1 MELELVAM
9 GKEYPKFEV
18 ILPRPNAVLNDKR
31 TLSDRVKA
39 LVLTHIDVS
48 ELGAAVVDL
57 AIHGSEQQ
65 YHSNEELAD
74 KGRKLLDAK
83 K

>member
-1 MELELVAM
+1 MELDLVALA
-9 GKEYPKFEV
+9 KEYPKFEI
-18 ILPRPNAVLNDKR
+18 ILPRPGAVLNDKR
-31 TLSDRVKA
+31 TLSDRIKS
-39 LVLTHIDVS
+39 LVSERIGVS

-65 YHSNEELAD
+65 YLSNEELVER
-74 KGRKLLDAK
+74 GRKLLDTK